1 MIVPENTTNQYQVE
15 QRTTSTGVNFW
26 AAVNAAT
33 GNIAFS
39 SPRQMDAER
48 YATFRNQYVESNEVD
63 TDWVAG
69 SVTNW
74 WARNGGAA

>member
-1 MIVPENTTNQYQVE
+1 MTSEMKPTQYQVE

-26 AAVNAAT
+26 AAINTDT

-39 SPRQMDAER
+39 APRKVDAER
-48 YATFRNQYVESNEVD
+48 HAAFRNQYVESNEVD

-69 SVTNW
+69 SASNW
-74 WARNGGAA
+74 WARNGGEA